1 MMLRSDGSPWPAF
14 ALVVAA
20 GAACAALVALGNP
33 GNMGVCGACFLRDAS
48 GALGLFS
55 GKGPKIFRPELMGVV
70 AGALVF
76 VIARRGFVARSG
88 SYAAARFGLG
98 VWMAIGALVFLG
110 CPFRMMQRIGGGDV
124 NAMIG
129 LLGFVPGVG
138 LAVWF
143 EKRGYSIGRTTPAP
157 HAVGAIGPAFFVGLT
172 ALFIGGA
179 LVGPGPGDGGPPAH
193 APWLVS
199 LAIATGVGAVLSAT
213 GFCVVTGARQVF
225 LAPKRMLVA
234 AGLLAAGY
242 AIVAAITGR
251 LALSTTG
258 QPAAH
263 DDHLWN
269 VLSLVLVGLTA
280 AFAGGCPVRQLV
292 MTGEGNGDAFAT
304 TMGVLVGGALAHT
317 LGLASSGAGTT
328 GAGRVA
334 VVIGIVVVV
343 AYAAAITARHRADST
358 AT

>member
-1 MMLRSDGSPWPAF
+1 MMLRRDGSPWLAF
-14 ALVVAA
+14 ALVLAA

-48 GALGLFS
+48 GALGFFS
-55 GKGPKIFRPELMGVV
+55 SKGPKIFRPELMGVV
-70 AGALVF
+70 AGALVLAL
-76 VIARRGFVARSG
+76 ARRNFVARSG

-98 VWMAIGALVFLG
+98 VFMAIGALVFLG

-124 NAMIG
+124 SAMIG

-138 LAVWF
+138 VAVWF

-157 HAVGAIGPAFFVGLT
+157 AALGAIGPAFFVGLT
-172 ALFIGGA
+172 ALFLGGV
-179 LVGPGPGDGGPPAH
+179 LVGPGPGVGGPPAH
-193 APWLVS
+193 APWLQS
-199 LAIATGVGAVLSAT
+199 LGIATAVGAVLSVT
-213 GFCVVTGARQVF
+213 GFCVVSGARQVF

-234 AGLLAAGY
+234 TALLAAGY
-242 AIVAAITGR
+242 AAVAMLTGHFS
-251 LALSTTG
+251 LGVAG

-263 DDHLWN
+263 GDHVWN
-269 VLSLVLVGLTA
+269 VLALVLVGLTA

-292 MTGEGNGDAFAT
+292 MTGEGNGDAFTT

-328 GAGRVA
+328 NAGRVA

-358 AT
+358 AS